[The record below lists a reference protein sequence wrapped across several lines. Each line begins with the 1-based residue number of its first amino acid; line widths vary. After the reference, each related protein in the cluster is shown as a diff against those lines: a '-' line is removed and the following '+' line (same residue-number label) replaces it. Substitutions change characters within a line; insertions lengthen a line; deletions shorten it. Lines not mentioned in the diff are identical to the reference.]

1 MVHQIELSCRRSTAY
16 IYISI
21 SRRCPIEI
29 LHGASTR
36 THYRGLLACMSM
48 LSSAVHNHIRVS
60 GTTTQHSSVRTYS
73 HCIDTKSRGVDNLT
87 CRLLMR
93 SRCTANNIRGLPCS
107 CICESWSHFTRPA
120 AVQSGHK
127 KFRHRQFSVS
137 KDSIFRLFLVE
148 LPRHQMVTSSTSFFI
163 KTRRNDRWCKSS
175 TKKKRAFSPAATHR
189 DEHF

>member
-60 GTTTQHSSVRTYS
+60 WTTTQHSSVRTYS
-73 HCIDTKSRGVDNLT
+73 HCIDTIQITWRWQLDMYTTHAVTLYSQQHPRTTLLLHLWIMISFYAT
-87 CRLLMR
+87 SCRPESGHIR
-93 SRCTANNIRGLPCS
+93 NFGTAN
-107 CICESWSHFTRPA
+107 
-120 AVQSGHK
+120 
-127 KFRHRQFSVS
+127 SVLV
-137 KDSIFRLFLVE
+137 KTLFLG
-148 LPRHQMVTSSTSFFI
+148 SF
-163 KTRRNDRWCKSS
+163 W
-175 TKKKRAFSPAATHR
+175 
-189 DEHF
+189 